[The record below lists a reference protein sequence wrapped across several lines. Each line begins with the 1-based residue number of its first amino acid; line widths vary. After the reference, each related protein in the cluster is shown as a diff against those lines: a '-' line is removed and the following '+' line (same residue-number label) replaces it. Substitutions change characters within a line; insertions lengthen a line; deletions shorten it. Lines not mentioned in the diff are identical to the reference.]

1 MTKPEEK
8 QVDTTGSFTLTCLEC
23 EFKETI
29 WGSPGDDNTNTE
41 ALDACKAHC
50 KRFKH
55 KKILITISSFWFAEY
70 DEANDTM
77 NSQPAP
83 KNKLFKLNR

>member
-1 MTKPEEK
+1 MTKLKEK
-8 QVDTTGSFTLTCLEC
+8 QADTTGSFTLTCLDC

-29 WGSPGDDNTNTE
+29 WGSPDDDNTNTE
-41 ALDACKAHC
+41 VIDTCKSHC

-55 KKILITISSFWFAEY
+55 TKLLVNISSFWLADY
-70 DEANDTM
+70 DDSKDTM
-77 NSQPAP
+77 NYEPAP

>member
-1 MTKPEEK
+1 MDKLEEK

-23 EFKETI
+23 GFNETI
-29 WGSPGDDNTNTE
+29 WGSPGDDKTNKE
-41 ALDACKAHC
+41 VLHACKVHC

-55 KKILITISSFWFAEY
+55 KKILVTISSFWLADY
-70 DEANDTM
+70 DESKDSM
-77 NSQPAP
+77 NYEPAP

>member
-1 MTKPEEK
+1 MTKLKEK
-8 QVDTTGSFTLTCLEC
+8 QADTTGSFTLTCLDC

-29 WGSPGDDNTNTE
+29 WGSPDDDNTNTE
-41 ALDACKAHC
+41 VIDACKSHC

-55 KKILITISSFWFAEY
+55 KKVLVNISSFWLADY
-70 DEANDTM
+70 DDSKDTM
-77 NSQPAP
+77 NYEPAP

>member
-50 KRFKH
+50 KR
-55 KKILITISSFWFAEY
+55 LC
-70 DEANDTM
+70 
-77 NSQPAP
+77 
-83 KNKLFKLNR
+83 